1 MSPSGV
7 LPVVNRPLRVA
18 DEEVYDVATS
28 DGQEVRLTRF
38 HGGDKGPVVLAPG
51 YGTSTLAWTIDTVET
66 NFPEFLNEHGYDVW
80 LLDYRASPAL
90 EAAST
95 DYDIDDIAQRDWPA
109 AIAKVREVSGSDTV
123 QAVPHCMGSMSFV
136 MAMAAGLEGVRSAV
150 CSQLG
155 LHPVPVVMN
164 RARAKMRMATLMHGI
179 GLERLSAT
187 FHEDALEDRALEA
200 VMKHVPVK
208 QRCDSPVCHRI
219 QFIYG
224 DVYDHAQL
232 NDKTHDSIVHI
243 FGKTRMTAFKHIQR
257 MIRKGHAVD
266 ANGEEVYMS
275 HLDRVNIP
283 ITFLHGEHNRMFIPR
298 STELTYAALR
308 EANGDELYSRK
319 MIPGYA
325 HMDCW
330 IGENAARDV
339 FPIALDELERF
350 N

>member
-1 MSPSGV
+1 MH
-7 LPVVNRPLRVA
+7 RPLRVA
-18 DEEVYDVATS
+18 DEEIYDVATS
-28 DGQEVRLTRF
+28 DGKQVRLTRLRA
-38 HGGDKGPVVLAPG
+38 GDKGPVVLAPG

-66 NFPEFLNEHGYDVW
+66 NFPEFLNE
-80 LLDYRASPAL
+80 
-90 EAAST
+90 
-95 DYDIDDIAQRDWPA
+95 
-109 AIAKVREVSGSDTV
+109 AIAKVREVSGADTV
-123 QAVPHCMGSMSFV
+123 QAVPHCMGSMSFM

-155 LHPVPVVMN
+155 LHPIPVVMN
-164 RARAKMRMATLMHGI
+164 RARAKMRMATLMHGA
-179 GLERLSAT
+179 GVERLSAT
-187 FHEDALEDRALEA
+187 FHEDAIEDRALEA
-200 VMKHVPVK
+200 VMKHVPAK

-224 DVYDHAQL
+224 DVYDHAHL
-232 NDKTHDSIVHI
+232 NDQTHDSIVHI

-266 ANGEEVYMS
+266 ANGKEAYMP

-283 ITFLHGEHNRMFIPR
+283 ITFLHGEHNRMFLPR
-298 STELTYAALR
+298 STELTYQALR
-308 EANGDELYSRK
+308 DANGDELYERK
-319 MIPGYA
+319 TISGYA

-330 IGENAARDV
+330 IGKNAARDV